1 MNQEQ
6 NNINSQN
13 GSSIINNFQNTN
25 INQPQTNQNYQQQTN
40 MNSIPNNNI
49 NENLNASVYNQQT
62 ESILVDS
69 KNKSNKKLFLII
81 GLVAVVLII
90 AFGIIGFN
98 ICKNNN
104 TEQNNTSSDVLVTN
118 QLWNDYQ
125 EGKISTDEYV
135 RYNLYAEYDK
145 SLLDKKYSN
154 LSGSDVAIH
163 TDELIEKYYDE
174 LSDKTLKYYISQVNL
189 ENVTFELNKEN
200 EDSDDKVALSD
211 LFIDTVYAKSNK
223 VTNLNKAILSKNGN
237 FVVWYTTTGDS
248 AITKDKAQKVAD
260 DIEDTVE
267 KYNSL
272 FGSEFKF
279 ESNVVS
285 KGNKYKDQ
293 LKILKS
299 ENIDAKYLE
308 SAMQIYV
315 VDYIDDSK
323 AKYITGST
331 FLSEAFTKLFGA
343 GDKFGSIAFP
353 YILLRP
359 SSFSNYEDLAQLY
372 NHELFHHYQHNIL
385 SGEEDLKISDDPYIV
400 EATAN
405 WASSLVTNKTTSI
418 GYLNEWAATA
428 RIFSSNLMSDE
439 WAKEHGIGNVGYA
452 LFVYLNNY
460 SNFVNNGTQKIIESI
475 YEEDSLLYL
484 EDNVTKDELTKIQE
498 TIALNNLSQ
507 SYTNKNLLVDIS
519 ENEYPIKLKQ
529 TITDNASFDNVRL
542 NKGAID
548 YYLLD
553 MNSDKEYE
561 ITLVRD
567 NNNVMATLIAKNGNK
582 YELLQTSSIDKTNY
596 IFNTN
601 DYKDE
606 YEKIYIAVLNILP
619 RLKNYYSLTIN
630 ETEKVEQLEQ
640 GEKGQYYTINADLGY
655 KVYLN
660 EPKGFKYNE
669 KLTNVYKY
677 DAWFSKNDDESDI
690 DIIYSIEPTGDYSAL
705 WEEII
710 TSDTL
715 TDAIDE
721 DYSYDSN
728 KNTTIAGKK
737 VNYAIANF
745 HKSEYDTTDI
755 MAKIDMKGCTLH
767 VRIIYD
773 VKKGKTKTN
782 ESQLLE
788 FAFNQDFY
796 LEKN

>member
-1 MNQEQ
+1 M
-6 NNINSQN
+6 
-13 GSSIINNFQNTN
+13 
-25 INQPQTNQNYQQQTN
+25 
-40 MNSIPNNNI
+40 I
-49 NENLNASVYNQQT
+49 NEEYNDYHT
-62 ESILVDS
+62 
-69 KNKSNKKLFLII
+69 KKSNKKMILVILSLII
-81 GLVAVVLII
+81 VLVGII
-90 AFGIIGFN
+90 ASIIIIKGNKQQLDNN
-98 ICKNNN
+98 INI
-104 TEQNNTSSDVLVTN
+104 SY
-118 QLWNDYQ
+118 QLLKDY
-125 EGKISTDEYV
+125 ENGEITTDEYV
-135 RYNLYAEYDK
+135 RYSLYAEYDK
-145 SLLDKKYSN
+145 DLLDKRYSN
-154 LSGSDVAIH
+154 LSGSEAAIH
-163 TDELIEKYYDE
+163 TDELIDKYYSE
-174 LSDKTLKYYISQVNL
+174 LSDETLRYYINKVNL
-189 ENVTFELNKEN
+189 ENITFELDKEN
-200 EDSDDKVALSD
+200 EDSNKVAVSD
-211 LFIDTVYAKSNK
+211 VLIDKVYAKGDK

-248 AITKDKAQKVAD
+248 AISKDKAQKVAD
-260 DIEDTVE
+260 DIEKTVE
-267 KYNSL
+267 KYDSL
-272 FGSEFKF
+272 FRSEFKF
-279 ESNVVS
+279 ESNVLS

-293 LKILKS
+293 LKVLKA
-299 ENIDAKYLE
+299 ENIDSKYLE
-308 SAMQIYV
+308 SAMQIYI
-315 VDYIDDSK
+315 VDYNDDSK

-331 FLSEAFTKLFGA
+331 FLSESFTKLFGA

-385 SGEEDLKISDDPYIV
+385 GGENLTISNDPYIV

-405 WASSLVTNKTTSI
+405 WASSLVTNKTTSV
-418 GYLNEWAATA
+418 GYLNEWAGTA
-428 RIFSSNLMSDE
+428 RKYSSDLMGDE
-439 WAKEHGIGNVGYA
+439 WIKEHGIGNVGYA

-460 SNFVNNGTQKIIESI
+460 SNFVNNGTEKIIEAI

-484 EDNVTKDELTKIQE
+484 EDNATKEELTKIQE

-507 SYTNKNLLVDIS
+507 SYTNKNLLVDVS
-519 ENEYPIKLKQ
+519 EDEYPIKLKEN
-529 TITDNASFDNVRL
+529 ITKNMSFDNARL

-553 MNSDKEYE
+553 NNSDKEYE

-567 NNNVMATLIAKNGNK
+567 NNNVMATLIGKNGNK

-601 DYKDE
+601 DYSNE
-606 YEKIYIAVLNILP
+606 YDKIYIAILNILP

-630 ETEKVEQLEQ
+630 ETEKVEQLDQ
-640 GEKGQYYTINADLGY
+640 GEKGKYYTVNADLGY
-655 KVYLN
+655 KVYFN
-660 EPKGFKYNE
+660 EPEGFKYNE

-677 DAWFSKNDDESDI
+677 DAWFSKNDGESDI

-715 TDAIDE
+715 MDAVDE

-745 HKSEYDTTDI
+745 HKPEYDTTDI
-755 MAKIDMKGCTLH
+755 LAKIDMKGCTLH

-773 VKKGKTKTN
+773 VKKGKTKIN

>member
-6 NNINSQN
+6 KKFNSQN
-13 GSSIINNFQNTN
+13 SNDMTNSFQDTN
-25 INQPQTNQNYQQQTN
+25 IGQSQINQSYQQPISQTNIYENK
-40 MNSIPNNNI
+40 S
-49 NENLNASVYNQQT
+49 NENLNTNIYKQQT
-62 ESILVDS
+62 EYIPVQN
-69 KNKSNKKLFLII
+69 KKKSNKKIFIVI
-81 GLVAVVLII
+81 GLIVLTLVI
-90 AFGIIGFN
+90 ALVIVGFN
-98 ICKNNN
+98 IYKNNKE
-104 TEQNNTSSDVLVTN
+104 EQNNTSSDVLVTN

-125 EGKISTDEYV
+125 EGKITTDEYV
-135 RYNLYAEYDK
+135 GYSLYAEYDK

-154 LSGSDVAIH
+154 LSGSEVAIH
-163 TDELIEKYYDE
+163 TDELVGKYYDE
-174 LSDKTLKYYISQVNL
+174 LSDETLKYYISQVNL
-189 ENVTFELNKEN
+189 ENITFDLNKEN

-211 LFIDTVYAKSNK
+211 LFIDTVYAKSDK

-293 LKILKS
+293 LKILES
-299 ENIDAKYLE
+299 ENIDAKYLD

-315 VDYIDDSK
+315 VEYNDDSK
-323 AKYITGST
+323 AKYITGSSY
-331 FLSEAFTKLFGA
+331 LSEVFTKVIGT

-359 SSFSNYEDLAQLY
+359 SSFSNYEDISQLY

-385 SGEEDLKISDDPYIV
+385 CGEEKIEISNDPYIV

-418 GYLNEWAATA
+418 GYLNEWAGTA
-428 RIFSSNLMSDE
+428 RTFSSNLMSDE
-439 WAKEHGIGNVGYA
+439 WANEHHIGNVGYA

-484 EDNVTKDELTKIQE
+484 EDNATKEELTKIQE

-519 ENEYPIKLKQ
+519 EDEYPIKLKQ

-548 YYLLD
+548 YYLL
-553 MNSDKEYE
+553 NLSSNKEYE

-567 NNNVMATLIAKNGNK
+567 NNNVMATLIGKSDNN
-582 YELLQTSSIDKTNY
+582 YELLKTSTIDSNHY

-601 DYKDE
+601 YYNE
-606 YEKIYIAVLNILP
+606 YEQIYIVVLNILP
-619 RLKNYYSLTIN
+619 RLENYYSLNIN
-630 ETEKVEQLEQ
+630 ETEILTQEEIESNLGNNTNSDSYYNDDRLVYNHEN
-640 GEKGQYYTINADLGY
+640 QYYIVWYYKGETITGLEWHFQMSDSEKANKLKEGLESGNHKIKNID
-655 KVYLN
+655 KVFIQN
-660 EPKGFKYNE
+660 TVVIVKMTE
-669 KLTNVYKY
+669 
-677 DAWFSKNDDESDI
+677 DD
-690 DIIYSIEPTGDYSAL
+690 YAHYT
-705 WEEII
+705 
-710 TSDTL
+710 TSQVKQMHSMF
-715 TDAIDE
+715 E
-721 DYSYDSN
+721 
-728 KNTTIAGKK
+728 
-737 VNYAIANF
+737 
-745 HKSEYDTTDI
+745 
-755 MAKIDMKGCTLH
+755 KIDD
-767 VRIIYD
+767 YD
-773 VKKGKTKTN
+773 VIN
-782 ESQLLE
+782 IPQE
-788 FAFNQDFY
+788 DW
-796 LEKN
+796 